1 MYTEVGDNM
10 KKVIVGVSGGVDSS
24 TTALMLKEQGHEV
37 VGATMAI
44 WGKGGVYKEIQEK
57 INALPEKK
65 STHGACFGPD
75 EKEDIEA
82 ARKICEEIG
91 IEFHVFDCAEQYEKI
106 VLDNFKKEYLSG
118 RTPNP
123 CIWCNSLIKF
133 DVLPHLAKENGINFD
148 KFATGHYARIAQGE
162 NGRYLLKRGVNPKKD
177 QSYFLYRLRQD
188 QLANI
193 MLPLGDFTKEEIRD
207 IAKKHGLEVAEKP
220 DSQDF
225 YEGDYNELLQ
235 VKDKIGNIVDTDGK
249 VLGQHNGIWNY
260 TIGQRKGLGIA
271 STEPL
276 YVLELRKDSNEVV
289 VGFKDKTMHNTLV
302 ATKMNWI
309 AIENLDTEMKCKVK
323 IRSTQEPTDAI
334 IRPVDNG
341 DVEVVFDIMQKSI
354 AVGQSAVF
362 YNDDVVIGGGIIDV
376 VK

>member
-1 MYTEVGDNM
+1 MKILVGM
-10 KKVIVGVSGGVDSS
+10 SGGVDSS

-37 VGATMAI
+37 IGATMAI
-44 WGKGGVYKEIQEK
+44 WGKGGVYKQIQER
-57 INALPEKK
+57 INSLPQKK
-65 STHGACFGPD
+65 GSHGACLGPD
-75 EKEDIEA
+75 EKEDIEQ
-82 ARKICEEIG
+82 ARKICEGIG

-133 DVLPHLAKENGINFD
+133 DVLPHLAKENGIEFD
-148 KFATGHYARIAQGE
+148 KFATGHYARVAKGE

-177 QSYFLYRLRQD
+177 QSYFLYRLRQN
-188 QLANI
+188 QLSNI
-193 MLPLGDFTKEEIRD
+193 LLPLGDFTKEEIRD
-207 IAKKHGLEVAEKP
+207 IAKSHGLEVAEKP

-235 VKDKIGNIVDTDGK
+235 IEDKIGNIIDTDGK
-249 VLGQHNGIWNY
+249 ILGQHNGIWNY

-276 YVLELRKDSNEVV
+276 YVVELKKDTNEVV
-289 VGFKDKTMHNTLV
+289 VGFKDKTMKDTLT
-302 ATKMNWI
+302 ATKINWI
-309 AIENLDTEMKCKVK
+309 SIEDLTSEMRCKAK
-323 IRSTQEPTDAI
+323 IRSTQEPTDVTI
-334 IRPVDNG
+334 CPMDNG
-341 DVEVVFDIMQKSI
+341 DVEVIFDNMQKSI
-354 AVGQSAVF
+354 AIGQSAVF
-362 YNDDVVIGGGIIDV
+362 YDNDIVIGGGIIDS

>member
-1 MYTEVGDNM
+1 MKILVGM
-10 KKVIVGVSGGVDSS
+10 SGGVDSS

-276 YVLELRKDSNEVV
+276 YVLELRKDTNEVV

-309 AIENLDTEMKCKVK
+309 AIENLDSEMKCKVK

-334 IRPVDNG
+334 ICPVDNG

-362 YNDDVVIGGGIIDV
+362 YNDDVVIGGGIIDM

>member
-1 MYTEVGDNM
+1 MWNG
-10 KKVIVGVSGGVDSS
+10 KKKAVTFSYDDGV
-24 TTALMLKEQGHEV
+24 
-37 VGATMAI
+37 
-44 WGKGGVYKEIQEK
+44 
-57 INALPEKK
+57 
-65 STHGACFGPD
+65 
-75 EKEDIEA
+75 
-82 ARKICEEIG
+82 
-91 IEFHVFDCAEQYEKI
+91 
-106 VLDNFKKEYLSG
+106 
-118 RTPNP
+118 
-123 CIWCNSLIKF
+123 
-133 DVLPHLAKENGINFD
+133 
-148 KFATGHYARIAQGE
+148 
-162 NGRYLLKRGVNPKKD
+162 
-177 QSYFLYRLRQD
+177 RQD
-188 QLANI
+188 KRLSEIFNKYGMKASFNHNCDY
-193 MLPLGDFTKEEIRD
+193 MRENNFTKEEIRD

-276 YVLELRKDSNEVV
+276 YVLELRKDTNEVV

-309 AIENLDTEMKCKVK
+309 SIENLDSEMKCKVK

>member
-1 MYTEVGDNM
+1 M
-10 KKVIVGVSGGVDSS
+10 KRVLLGMSGGVDSS
-24 TTALMLKEQGHEV
+24 VAAIILMEQGYEV
-37 VGATMAI
+37 IGATMKLWDPEDETGQSKCCGDDSILDAKRVCDKLGI
-44 WGKGGVYKEIQEK
+44 PHYTLNLKEEFK
-57 INALPEKK
+57 TCVINN
-65 STHGACFGPD
+65 F
-75 EKEDIEA
+75 IE
-82 ARKICEEIG
+82 
-91 IEFHVFDCAEQYEKI
+91 
-106 VLDNFKKEYLSG
+106 EYANA

-276 YVLELRKDSNEVV
+276 YVLELRKDTNEVV
-289 VGFKDKTMHNTLV
+289 VGFKDKTMHNMLV

-309 AIENLDTEMKCKVK
+309 SIENLDSEMKCKVK

-334 IRPVDNG
+334 IRPVNNG

-362 YNDDVVIGGGIIDV
+362 YNDDVVIGGGIIDM